1 MIQGI
6 YTVKENIMLCPS
18 VYKMTLLGNT
28 ENIKKS
34 GQFINIKIE
43 GLYLLNFRCH

>member
-6 YTVKENIMLCPS
+6 YTVKENVMLCPG

-28 ENIKKS
+28 ENIKKVV
-34 GQFINIKIE
+34 N
-43 GLYLLNFRCH
+43 LLILKLKDYI